1 MIFVIKK
8 ASNISRLLKRA
19 FFYSLKH
26 QPNNYPCFGLKKYQK
41 WSNHQLIFCNFLF
54 FRLLF
59 HQMNLLLVEDEPSV
73 VSVISRGLTDE
84 GFTVSISPDGLI
96 AKQMA
101 LDNQFD
107 LIILDIMLPG
117 INGLELCKIIKEQK
131 PNTPIIMLTALGTT
145 ENVVNGLDNGADDY
159 LIKPFKFAE
168 LFARIRM
175 LLRRYHGV
183 VSQDQIIAV
192 GDLQLNLSAKTV
204 KRNQQEII
212 LTATEYRLLEYMA
225 KNKSK
230 ILSRIDILENV
241 WDIDFNLGTNVVD
254 VYVNYL
260 RKKIDKNA
268 DQKLIHTAV
277 GLGYI
282 LKEK

>member
-1 MIFVIKK
+1 
-8 ASNISRLLKRA
+8 
-19 FFYSLKH
+19 
-26 QPNNYPCFGLKKYQK
+26 
-41 WSNHQLIFCNFLF
+41 
-54 FRLLF
+54 
-59 HQMNLLLVEDEPSV
+59 MNLLLVEDEPSV
-73 VSVISRGLTDE
+73 ISVISRGLTDE
-84 GFTVSISPDGLI
+84 GFTVSVAPDGLI
-96 AKQMA
+96 GKQMA
-101 LDNQFD
+101 LENSFD

-168 LFARIRM
+168 LFARIRT
-175 LLRRYHGV
+175 LLRRFNGMA
-183 VSQDQIIAV
+183 SNDQIINIA
-192 GDLQLNLSAKTV
+192 DLQINLSAKTV
-204 KRNQQEII
+204 KRDNKDIV
-212 LTATEYRLLEYMA
+212 LTATEYRLLEFMA

-230 ILSRIDILENV
+230 ILSRIDILESV

-277 GLGYI
+277 GLGYV
-282 LKEK
+282 LREK

>member
-1 MIFVIKK
+1 
-8 ASNISRLLKRA
+8 
-19 FFYSLKH
+19 
-26 QPNNYPCFGLKKYQK
+26 
-41 WSNHQLIFCNFLF
+41 
-54 FRLLF
+54 
-59 HQMNLLLVEDEPSV
+59 V
-73 VSVISRGLTDE
+73 VSVISRGLTEE
-84 GFTVSISPDGLI
+84 GFTVSIAPDGLI
-96 AKQMA
+96 GRQLA
-101 LDNQFD
+101 LENEFD

-117 INGLELCKIIKEQK
+117 INGLELCKIIKAEK
-131 PNTPIIMLTALGTT
+131 PNVPIIMLTALGTT

-175 LLRRYHGV
+175 LLRRYTG
-183 VSQDQIIAV
+183 SSNLDRIINIA
-192 GDLQLNLSAKTV
+192 DLQINLSAKSV
-204 KRNQQEII
+204 KRNNTEVV

-230 ILSRIDILENV
+230 ILSRIDILESV

-260 RKKIDKNA
+260 RKKIDKNS

-277 GLGYI
+277 GLGYV
-282 LKEK
+282 LKG

>member
-1 MIFVIKK
+1 
-8 ASNISRLLKRA
+8 
-19 FFYSLKH
+19 
-26 QPNNYPCFGLKKYQK
+26 
-41 WSNHQLIFCNFLF
+41 
-54 FRLLF
+54 
-59 HQMNLLLVEDEPSV
+59 MNLLLVEDEPSV

-84 GFTVSISPDGLI
+84 GFTVSIAPDGLI
-96 AKQMA
+96 GKQMA
-101 LDNQFD
+101 LENQFD

-183 VSQDQIIAV
+183 VSQDQIITIA
-192 GDLQLNLSAKTV
+192 DLQINLSAKTV
-204 KRNQQEII
+204 KRDQQEIV
-212 LTATEYRLLEYMA
+212 LTATEYRLLEYLA

-260 RKKIDKNA
+260 RKKIDKNS

>member
-1 MIFVIKK
+1 
-8 ASNISRLLKRA
+8 
-19 FFYSLKH
+19 
-26 QPNNYPCFGLKKYQK
+26 
-41 WSNHQLIFCNFLF
+41 
-54 FRLLF
+54 
-59 HQMNLLLVEDEPSV
+59 MNLLLVEDEPNV
-73 VSVISRGLTDE
+73 VSVISRGLTEE
-84 GFTVSISPDGLI
+84 GFKVSIAPDGLI
-96 AKQMA
+96 GEQMVK
-101 LDNQFD
+101 NNHFD

-117 INGLELCKIIKEQK
+117 INGLELCKIIKNEK
-131 PNTPIIMLTALGTT
+131 PNIPIIMLTALGTT

-168 LFARIRM
+168 LFARIRT
-175 LLRRYHGV
+175 LLRRYSGI
-183 VSQDQIIAV
+183 VSNDQIINIA
-192 GDLQLNLSAKTV
+192 DLQINITAKNV
-204 KRNQQEII
+204 KRNNTDIV

-260 RKKIDKNA
+260 RKKIDKNS

-277 GLGYI
+277 GLGYV

>member
-1 MIFVIKK
+1 
-8 ASNISRLLKRA
+8 
-19 FFYSLKH
+19 
-26 QPNNYPCFGLKKYQK
+26 
-41 WSNHQLIFCNFLF
+41 
-54 FRLLF
+54 
-59 HQMNLLLVEDEPSV
+59 MNLLLVEDEPNV
-73 VSVISRGLTDE
+73 VSVIKRGLTDE
-84 GFTVSISPDGLI
+84 GFTVSIAPDGLI
-96 AKQMA
+96 GEKMAKE
-101 LDNQFD
+101 NNFD

-117 INGLELCKIIKEQK
+117 INGLELCKIIKTEK
-131 PNTPIIMLTALGTT
+131 PNTPIIMLTALGST

-175 LLRRYHGV
+175 LLRRYSGV
-183 VSQDQIIAV
+183 VMNDKMINI
-192 GDLQLNLSAKTV
+192 GDLQINLTAKTV
-204 KRNQQEII
+204 KRNQIDII
-212 LTATEYRLLEYMA
+212 LTATEYRLLEFMA

-230 ILSRIDILENV
+230 ILSRIDILESV

-268 DQKLIHTAV
+268 DTKLIHTAV
-277 GLGYI
+277 GLGYV

>member
-1 MIFVIKK
+1 
-8 ASNISRLLKRA
+8 
-19 FFYSLKH
+19 
-26 QPNNYPCFGLKKYQK
+26 
-41 WSNHQLIFCNFLF
+41 
-54 FRLLF
+54 
-59 HQMNLLLVEDEPSV
+59 MNLLLVEDEPSV
-73 VSVISRGLTDE
+73 VSVISRGLTEE
-84 GFTVSISPDGLI
+84 GFTVSIAPDGAI
-96 AKQMA
+96 GKQMA

-117 INGLELCKIIKEQK
+117 INGLELCKIIKEKK
-131 PNTPIIMLTALGTT
+131 PNTPVIMLTALGTT

-175 LLRRYHGV
+175 LLRRYHGA
-183 VSQDQIIAV
+183 VSQDQIITIA
-192 GDLQLNLSAKTV
+192 DLQINLSAKTV
-204 KRNQQEII
+204 KRDQQEIV
-212 LTATEYRLLEYMA
+212 LTATEYRLLEYMS

-260 RKKIDKNA
+260 RKKIDKNS

>member
-1 MIFVIKK
+1 
-8 ASNISRLLKRA
+8 
-19 FFYSLKH
+19 
-26 QPNNYPCFGLKKYQK
+26 
-41 WSNHQLIFCNFLF
+41 
-54 FRLLF
+54 
-59 HQMNLLLVEDEPSV
+59 MNLLLVEDEPSV

-84 GFTVSISPDGLI
+84 GFTVSIAPDGLI
-96 AKQMA
+96 GKQMA
-101 LDNQFD
+101 IENQFD

-183 VSQDQIIAV
+183 VSQDQIITIA
-192 GDLQLNLSAKTV
+192 DLQINLSAKTV

-212 LTATEYRLLEYMA
+212 LTATEYRLIEYMA

-260 RKKIDKNA
+260 RKKIDKNS
-268 DQKLIHTAV
+268 DQKLIHTVV